1 MAVFNNIY
9 PPTLPTY
16 GRTFLLDSGNA
27 LLDTCRLYFSIS
39 SYNSYSDI
47 SHVQVTIVHQ
57 DSNQSVLFDTKTTNS
72 SGIAVEPKYPCDIM
86 LKPLKVDNTILSDE
100 KYYIDILKSD
110 LQPDEGKDSGQ
121 FEINTYYKVQIRFGD
136 DETPS
141 PTGAS

>member
-16 GRTFLLDSGNA
+16 GKTFLLDSGNA
-27 LLDTCRLYFSIS
+27 LLDICRLYFSIS

-47 SHVQVTIVHQ
+47 SHTQVTVVHQ
-57 DSNQSVLFDTKTTNS
+57 DSNQSVLSPT
-72 SGIAVEPKYPCDIM
+72 KYPCDIM
-86 LKPLKVDNTILSDE
+86 LKPLKVDNTIMSDE
-100 KYYIDILKSD
+100 KYYIDILKTD
-110 LQPDEGKDSGQ
+110 LEDGK